1 MVSFKE
7 IQQRFPELDSEIW
20 QKANQLFPIRITRS
34 WFSRIHSLQDPL
46 AKQVLPHLDELGDQG
61 LENPVGELDQM
72 KHPFVIQKH
81 KDRALFLVSRKC
93 HMYCRYCFRRNMGTE
108 ISPSWHEL
116 EEAIDVIKGLNVQEV
131 ILSGGDPLFLSNTKI
146 FKIIDSLSEAVPTI
160 RIHTR
165 SVIFH
170 PERVDDQ
177 FLHELAL
184 RENIWLI
191 LHINHAQE
199 VSQEVLNVIQK
210 IRKTGTPILN
220 QAVLLRGVNDNVAA
234 LQMLCTKLVSIGVF
248 PYYLHH
254 TDRVKGASHFFVS
267 LEEGSRLYQELR
279 KKISGVAL
287 PRYVI
292 DPEDG
297 SGKID
302 VEEYLKT

>member
-1 MVSFKE
+1 
-7 IQQRFPELDSEIW
+7 
-20 QKANQLFPIRITRS
+20 
-34 WFSRIHSLQDPL
+34 
-46 AKQVLPHLDELGDQG
+46 
-61 LENPVGELDQM
+61 
-72 KHPFVIQKH
+72 
-81 KDRALFLVSRKC
+81 
-93 HMYCRYCFRRNMGTE
+93 
-108 ISPSWHEL
+108 
-116 EEAIDVIKGLNVQEV
+116 
-131 ILSGGDPLFLSNTKI
+131 
-146 FKIIDSLSEAVPTI
+146 
-160 RIHTR
+160 
-165 SVIFH
+165 
-170 PERVDDQ
+170 VDDQ

-234 LQMLCTKLVSIGVF
+234 LQMLCTKLVSIGIF

-267 LEEGSRLYQELR
+267 LEEGISLYQELR
-279 KKISGVAL
+279 TKISGVAL